1 MPQSFHAGLHEKRAL
16 VPVHTPSRQLDQA
29 RKRVCKFSSG
39 ARCQAE
45 AGWWQKFGGITSR
58 DQPGMG
64 FLMVSCPPIL
74 RIFFRRGRMFAIAP
88 TLRLVE
94 RPWSL
99 DVDDIW

>member
-1 MPQSFHAGLHEKRAL
+1 MIREL
-16 VPVHTPSRQLDQA
+16 
-29 RKRVCKFSSG
+29 
-39 ARCQAE
+39 
-45 AGWWQKFGGITSR
+45 GGIASR

-74 RIFFRRGRMFAIAP
+74 RIFFRRGGMFAIAP